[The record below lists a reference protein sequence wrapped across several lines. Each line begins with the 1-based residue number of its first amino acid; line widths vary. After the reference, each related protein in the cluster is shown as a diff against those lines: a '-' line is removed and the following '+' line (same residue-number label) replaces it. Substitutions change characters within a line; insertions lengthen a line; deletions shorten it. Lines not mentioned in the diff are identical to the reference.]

1 MGMATSKVRLNI
13 CGSSYVVNTSESE
26 DYMKNLADRLN
37 LDMNEL
43 MASSNSVS
51 ITTAAVMTALNYRD
65 ELEKASGSADNMR
78 RQIKDYLEDAASAK
92 MAAEEARRENA
103 SLKRRVDELER
114 RLRGRGVA
122 IVYISH
128 FLEEIINTAIIFQPA
143 GPGNMLAQVAAH
155 GDGLL
160 AEIELLLHDPGR
172 TGTDNDGVDAII
184 SDVLLDEGAAIGAA
198 KTGVLLHV
206 DAGIG
211 GRILQAIHIED
222 FANATTSTE
231 ICTIYF
237 LH

>member
-13 CGSSYVVNTSESE
+13 CGSSYGVNTSESE

-114 RLRGRGVA
+114 RLRRNQ
-122 IVYISH
+122 
-128 FLEEIINTAIIFQPA
+128 FPA
-143 GPGNMLAQVAAH
+143 
-155 GDGLL
+155 
-160 AEIELLLHDPGR
+160 E
-172 TGTDNDGVDAII
+172 
-184 SDVLLDEGAAIGAA
+184 DE
-198 KTGVLLHV
+198 
-206 DAGIG
+206 
-211 GRILQAIHIED
+211 
-222 FANATTSTE
+222 
-231 ICTIYF
+231 
-237 LH
+237 

>member
-13 CGSSYVVNTSESE
+13 CGSSYVVNTSKSE

-114 RLRGRGVA
+114 RLRRNQ
-122 IVYISH
+122 
-128 FLEEIINTAIIFQPA
+128 FPA
-143 GPGNMLAQVAAH
+143 
-155 GDGLL
+155 
-160 AEIELLLHDPGR
+160 E
-172 TGTDNDGVDAII
+172 
-184 SDVLLDEGAAIGAA
+184 DE
-198 KTGVLLHV
+198 
-206 DAGIG
+206 
-211 GRILQAIHIED
+211 
-222 FANATTSTE
+222 
-231 ICTIYF
+231 
-237 LH
+237 

>member
-92 MAAEEARRENA
+92 MAAEEARRENRVA
-103 SLKRRVDELER
+103 SNAVWM
-114 RLRGRGVA
+114 
-122 IVYISH
+122 SWS
-128 FLEEIINTAIIFQPA
+128 
-143 GPGNMLAQVAAH
+143 AAC
-155 GDGLL
+155 
-160 AEIELLLHDPGR
+160 
-172 TGTDNDGVDAII
+172 
-184 SDVLLDEGAAIGAA
+184 AAISSRRR
-198 KTGVLLHV
+198 TN
-206 DAGIG
+206 
-211 GRILQAIHIED
+211 EPP
-222 FANATTSTE
+222 
-231 ICTIYF
+231 
-237 LH
+237 

>member
-26 DYMKNLADRLN
+26 VYMKNLADRLN

-114 RLRGRGVA
+114 RLRRNQ
-122 IVYISH
+122 
-128 FLEEIINTAIIFQPA
+128 FPA
-143 GPGNMLAQVAAH
+143 
-155 GDGLL
+155 
-160 AEIELLLHDPGR
+160 E
-172 TGTDNDGVDAII
+172 
-184 SDVLLDEGAAIGAA
+184 DE
-198 KTGVLLHV
+198 
-206 DAGIG
+206 
-211 GRILQAIHIED
+211 
-222 FANATTSTE
+222 
-231 ICTIYF
+231 
-237 LH
+237 

>member
-13 CGSSYVVNTSESE
+13 CGSSYVVSTSESE

-114 RLRGRGVA
+114 RLRRNQ
-122 IVYISH
+122 
-128 FLEEIINTAIIFQPA
+128 FPA
-143 GPGNMLAQVAAH
+143 
-155 GDGLL
+155 
-160 AEIELLLHDPGR
+160 E
-172 TGTDNDGVDAII
+172 
-184 SDVLLDEGAAIGAA
+184 DE
-198 KTGVLLHV
+198 
-206 DAGIG
+206 
-211 GRILQAIHIED
+211 
-222 FANATTSTE
+222 
-231 ICTIYF
+231 
-237 LH
+237 

>member
-92 MAAEEARRENA
+92 MAAVRMRRSNA
-103 SLKRRVDELER
+103 VWMSWSAACAVISSRRRTNEPPRDFSPGGQPRDAWR
-114 RLRGRGVA
+114 RC
-122 IVYISH
+122 
-128 FLEEIINTAIIFQPA
+128 FQ
-143 GPGNMLAQVAAH
+143 
-155 GDGLL
+155 
-160 AEIELLLHDPGR
+160 R
-172 TGTDNDGVDAII
+172 
-184 SDVLLDEGAAIGAA
+184 
-198 KTGVLLHV
+198 
-206 DAGIG
+206 
-211 GRILQAIHIED
+211 R
-222 FANATTSTE
+222 
-231 ICTIYF
+231 
-237 LH
+237 

>member
-13 CGSSYVVNTSESE
+13 CGSSSVVNTSESE

-114 RLRGRGVA
+114 RLRRNQ
-122 IVYISH
+122 
-128 FLEEIINTAIIFQPA
+128 FPA
-143 GPGNMLAQVAAH
+143 
-155 GDGLL
+155 
-160 AEIELLLHDPGR
+160 E
-172 TGTDNDGVDAII
+172 
-184 SDVLLDEGAAIGAA
+184 DE
-198 KTGVLLHV
+198 
-206 DAGIG
+206 
-211 GRILQAIHIED
+211 
-222 FANATTSTE
+222 
-231 ICTIYF
+231 
-237 LH
+237 

>member
-13 CGSSYVVNTSESE
+13 CGSSYAVNTSESE

-114 RLRGRGVA
+114 RLRRNQ
-122 IVYISH
+122 
-128 FLEEIINTAIIFQPA
+128 FPA
-143 GPGNMLAQVAAH
+143 
-155 GDGLL
+155 
-160 AEIELLLHDPGR
+160 E
-172 TGTDNDGVDAII
+172 
-184 SDVLLDEGAAIGAA
+184 DE
-198 KTGVLLHV
+198 
-206 DAGIG
+206 
-211 GRILQAIHIED
+211 
-222 FANATTSTE
+222 
-231 ICTIYF
+231 
-237 LH
+237 

>member
-26 DYMKNLADRLN
+26 DYMQNLADRLN

-103 SLKRRVDELER
+103 SLKRRIDELER
-114 RLRGRGVA
+114 RLRRSQFPVEDA
-122 IVYISH
+122 CAARRSWPRQA
-128 FLEEIINTAIIFQPA
+128 TAKCLAPLFSA
-143 GPGNMLAQVAAH
+143 ALMLFIW
-155 GDGLL
+155 G
-160 AEIELLLHDPGR
+160 
-172 TGTDNDGVDAII
+172 
-184 SDVLLDEGAAIGAA
+184 
-198 KTGVLLHV
+198 
-206 DAGIG
+206 
-211 GRILQAIHIED
+211 
-222 FANATTSTE
+222 
-231 ICTIYF
+231 
-237 LH
+237 